1 MEEWDEYLAVVVGKQ
16 EYVEQDNAVGVLI
29 TVRTPDKD
37 YTLKV
42 DKESYTS
49 LSLFD
54 TVSILVSPKGEA
66 VLGTRDKP
74 HQLII
79 HHDEK

>member
-16 EYVEQDNAVGVLI
+16 EYVEQDNTVGVFI

-42 DKESYTS
+42 DKESFNS

-66 VLGTRDKP
+66 VLGARYKP